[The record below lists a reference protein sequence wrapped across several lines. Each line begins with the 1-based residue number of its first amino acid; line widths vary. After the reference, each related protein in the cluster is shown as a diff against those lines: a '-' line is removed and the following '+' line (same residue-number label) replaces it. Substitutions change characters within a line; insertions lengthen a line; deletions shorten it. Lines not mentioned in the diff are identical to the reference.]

1 MKALKGKGLAADH
14 AGGKCVAG
22 IFVPKRGG
30 MPRDRGDR
38 WTGPGRVTHMGLG
51 AEEVEAI
58 MVDSED
64 TGGWH
69 QDIAATLDEE
79 EGGAKQGKGTE
90 EACSV
95 ESLRSGHQNNRTATA
110 LSCQATY
117 KSRSL
122 LQPAPTSLPPL
133 LVSSCTSPSVPSS
146 LALCQASFLTQV
158 TLFG

>member
-1 MKALKGKGLAADH
+1 MECQGTEGTGGQGLA
-14 AGGKCVAG
+14 G
-22 IFVPKRGG
+22 
-30 MPRDRGDR
+30 
-38 WTGPGRVTHMGLG
+38 VTHMGLG

-69 QDIAATLDEE
+69 QDIAAALDEE

-95 ESLRSGHQNNRTATA
+95 ESLRSGHQDNRTATALSCHRTATA
-110 LSCQATY
+110 LSCQAAC
-117 KSRSL
+117 KSCSL

-146 LALCQASFLTQV
+146 LALRQASFLTQV
-158 TLFG
+158 TLFWIVVTSLSR